1 MTTDRRFDLD
11 WLRVIS
17 VFAVFMHH
25 ICMPFNGDV
34 FHVMNNSS
42 SNLLD
47 DIMVYFEQFRLP
59 LLFFVSGVGTIF
71 AFSKRTLFQFV
82 KERSRRLFIPLI
94 FGIVVLIPPQTFF
107 EHYDEYDFNSKS
119 YFTILAQLKVNH
131 LWFIE
136 NLFWMSLFTVPLLLF
151 LQSSKSEK
159 LIITITKLSSKYGL
173 FSWCITLIILRVVS
187 KRYFPSDSKSIVNVS
202 STLYYSFYFISGLL
216 IASSTCFWNVMLAN
230 RRKYL
235 SFAFLST
242 FVFYFYYLLPSSAI
256 SPYFSISQRWSIWYG
271 VCSLV
276 SWSVLLTV
284 LGYGYKHLNN
294 KSYLLKKLNNAVY
307 PFYMLHQT
315 VIIILGYFI
324 IQLHLSIL
332 SKIVLLFCSSL
343 VVIIS
348 IYKLIIYSFMW
359 MRFFF
364 GMKNNNY

>member
-25 ICMPFNGDV
+25 ICMPFNGDG
-34 FHVMNNSS
+34 FHIMNNSS
-42 SNLLD
+42 SKLLD

-59 LLFFVSGVGTIF
+59 LLFFVSGVGTMF
-71 AFSKRTLFQFV
+71 AFSKRTWFQFV

-94 FGIVVLIPPQTFF
+94 FGVVVLIPPQTFF
-107 EHYDEYDFNSKS
+107 ENYGEYDFNSNS
-119 YFTILAQLKVNH
+119 YFTILKQLKTNH

-136 NLFWMSLFTVPLLLF
+136 YLFWMSLFAVPFILF
-151 LQSSKSEK
+151 LKSSKGEK
-159 LIITITKLSSKYGL
+159 LLMNIANLSTKYGL
-173 FSWCITLIILRVVS
+173 FSWCIALIVIRVIS
-187 KRYFPSDSKSIVNVS
+187 KRYFPGDAKSILNVS
-202 STLYYSFYFISGLL
+202 YTLYYGFYFISGLL
-216 IASSTCFWNVMLAN
+216 MASATSFWNLILFK

-235 SFAFLST
+235 SFAFVST

-315 VIIILGYFI
+315 VIVIIGYFI
-324 IQLHLSIL
+324 IQLNLSIL

-348 IYKLIIYSFMW
+348 VYKFVIYPFKW
-359 MRFFF
+359 MRIFF
-364 GMKNNNY
+364 GIKNNN